1 MERDEQL
8 LTVLCTHLD
17 RPALRFSEPLHPFE
31 GGYSNEIFRFRL
43 EDAPPPFNQPLV
55 LRLTHDERDTARE
68 GIIENGVAEQGFRA
82 PPVLLRGGSSSAF
95 GRPFL
100 LTPLSPGL
108 PFDETITVRTAISAF
123 RRLPDQLA
131 TAMLA
136 LHQVPTEN
144 ITARLAADGWEPDRL
159 DSLAVLA
166 DIDDYAEQANS
177 SDLRRRAA
185 VLRKNQPSL
194 ARPVV
199 CHGDLHPFNLLF
211 ASTRSPSSSIGSSP
225 GSPILHTTSD
235 ARSYCC
241 ASRRIPCPESPEP
254 SSSPSPRRW
263 RAGSSGATATSTRST
278 NSLSGGTRHC
288 TPCAHSPSSKSARP
302 SPAARGCGALQT
314 CGSRLHRGSNTASR
328 RSRRTGEQAPLPR
341 RIDTIPKVPLDR
353 TLASTSAPDAI
364 TRIHAADL
372 PIRDGL
378 VYAVRTRTHALVNNA
393 QIARS
398 PPHRMSQL
406 PRRTPRGTGRSVVA

>member
-1 MERDEQL
+1 VERDEQL

-211 ASTRSPSSSIGSSP
+211 AGNEVTVVLDWELARLADPAYDVGRTLVLLRLAPYPMSRITRTVVQPFATALARRFERRYRDLNPLDELTIRWHEA
-225 GSPILHTTSD
+225 LHALRTL
-235 ARSYCC
+235 A
-241 ASRRIPCPESPEP
+241 IVEV
-254 SSSPSPRRW
+254 
-263 RAGSSGATATSTRST
+263 GATLAS
-278 NSLSGGTRHC
+278 
-288 TPCAHSPSSKSARP
+288 
-302 SPAARGCGALQT
+302 
-314 CGSRLHRGSNTASR
+314 GSRLRRTADVWLPVASR
-328 RSRRTGEQAPLPR
+328 LEHRFAE
-341 RIDTIPKVPLDR
+341 
-353 TLASTSAPDAI
+353 I
-364 TRIHAADL
+364 T
-372 PIRDGL
+372 
-378 VYAVRTRTHALVNNA
+378 THW
-393 QIARS
+393 
-398 PPHRMSQL
+398 
-406 PRRTPRGTGRSVVA
+406 

>member
-8 LTVLCTHLD
+8 LAVLCTHLD
-17 RPALRFSEPLHPFE
+17 RPALRFSETLHLLE
-31 GGYSNEIFRFRL
+31 GGYSNEISRFRL

-82 PPVLLRGGSSSAF
+82 PPVLLWGGSLSAF

-100 LTPLSPGL
+100 VTPLSPGL

-211 ASTRSPSSSIGSSP
+211 AGNQVTVVLDWELARLADPAYDVGRTLVLLRLAPYPMSRITRTVVQPFATALSAPVRAALP
-225 GSPILHTTSD
+225 RPQP
-235 ARSYCC
+235 A
-241 ASRRIPCPESPEP
+241 RRIHYPVA
-254 SSSPSPRRW
+254 R
-263 RAGSSGATATSTRST
+263 GTARPAH
-278 NSLSGGTRHC
+278 TRH
-288 TPCAHSPSSKSARP
+288 
-302 SPAARGCGALQT
+302 
-314 CGSRLHRGSNTASR
+314 R
-328 RSRRTGEQAPLPR
+328 RSRRDPRQRLAAAAHCRRVAPGCIEAR
-341 RIDTIPKVPLDR
+341 TPLRGD
-353 TLASTSAPDAI
+353 
-364 TRIHAADL
+364 HE
-372 PIRDGL
+372 
-378 VYAVRTRTHALVNNA
+378 ALVNKCPFPVGSTPSPKRDRQGA
-393 QIARS
+393 LRVSTRSHSSIA
-398 PPHRMSQL
+398 
-406 PRRTPRGTGRSVVA
+406 